1 MSDFLAELIDLI
13 ADRKINPKAGSY
25 TNQLLADPA
34 KAAQKVGEEAVEVV
48 VAALVQ
54 SDQRLIEEMSDLM
67 YHSLVLLASRDVSWS
82 AVISELESRHK

>member
-48 VAALVQ
+48 VAALAQ